1 MGAGGAHAE
10 AWPDAGAA
18 LIIAPR
24 EVGEHQRMLRL
35 LLTLLVFLWAGP
47 AATAPTTLPMN
58 PLVPGQ
64 SPVAPRAQPSA
75 SKIVPRP
82 QAVRA
87 PQSSADRAAIAEAA
101 RLNLKSASLVVLDQ
115 PRARVLMARE
125 PDKVMPIASITKLMT
140 AMVVLDAKL
149 RMDEV
154 LTISNDDVD
163 RVKMSGSRLRVG
175 TRLTRR
181 EMLHLALMSSENRA
195 ASALSRHYPGSRPAF
210 IKAMNAKARAL
221 GMSHSHF
228 VDSTGLSKLNVST
241 AMDLVRMVS
250 AAYRYQSIRQFTTID
265 RHVIKVN
272 TGGKLTYLNSN
283 RLVQTRSREWQI
295 DVSKTGYT
303 SEAGRCLVMHA
314 RIKSRPVIV
323 VLLNSWG
330 KLTPIGDANRI
341 RRWVELHG

>member
-1 MGAGGAHAE
+1 M
-10 AWPDAGAA
+10 
-18 LIIAPR
+18 
-24 EVGEHQRMLRL
+24 MRL
-35 LLTLLVFLWAGP
+35 LLTLLVSSWAGLVLSAPP
-47 AATAPTTLPMN
+47 ALPMN
-58 PLVPGQ
+58 PMVPGQ
-64 SPVAPRAQPSA
+64 E
-75 SKIVPRP
+75 
-82 QAVRA
+82 AVRA
-87 PQSSADRAAIAEAA
+87 KAPSVTPRVVPRTQAKPALPSAAERAATAEAR
-101 RLNLKSASLVVLDQ
+101 RLNLKSASLLVLDE
-115 PRARVLMARE
+115 PRSRVLMARE
-125 PDKVMPIASITKLMT
+125 PNKVMPIASITKLMT
-140 AMVVLDAKL
+140 AMVVLDARL

-154 LTISNDDVD
+154 LTIGNEDVD

-195 ASALSRHYPGSRPAF
+195 ASALSRHYPGGRTAF
-210 IKAMNAKARAL
+210 VRAMNAKARAL
-221 GMSHSHF
+221 GMTRSHF

-241 AMDLVRMVS
+241 ATELARMVG
-250 AAYRYQSIRQFTTID
+250 AAHRYQSIRQFTTVD

-283 RLVQTRSREWQI
+283 RLVQTRSRDWQI

>member
-1 MGAGGAHAE
+1 
-10 AWPDAGAA
+10 
-18 LIIAPR
+18 
-24 EVGEHQRMLRL
+24 MLRP
-35 LLTLLVFLWAGP
+35 LLTLLVFLWVGP
-47 AATAPTTLPMN
+47 TFAEPTALPMN

-64 SPVAPRAQPSA
+64 SPAAPPARPAPN
-75 SKIVPRP
+75 KIVPRT
-82 QAVRA
+82 QAVKA
-87 PQSSADRAAIAEAA
+87 PQTSADRAAIAEAA

-140 AMVVLDAKL
+140 AMVVLDARL

-195 ASALSRHYPGSRPAF
+195 ASALSRHYPGGRSAF
-210 IKAMNAKARAL
+210 IKAMNGKASAL
-221 GMSHSHF
+221 GMRRSHF
-228 VDSTGLSKLNVST
+228 VDSTGLSKHNVST
-241 AMDLVRMVS
+241 AMDLVRMVG
-250 AAYRYQSIRQFTTID
+250 AAYRYQSIRRFTTID

-283 RLVQTRSREWQI
+283 RLVQTRNREWQI

>member
-1 MGAGGAHAE
+1 M
-10 AWPDAGAA
+10 
-18 LIIAPR
+18 
-24 EVGEHQRMLRL
+24 RL
-35 LLTLLVFLWAGP
+35 LLTLLVSSWAGLALSAPP
-47 AATAPTTLPMN
+47 ALPMN
-58 PLVPGQ
+58 PMVPGQ
-64 SPVAPRAQPSA
+64 E
-75 SKIVPRP
+75 
-82 QAVRA
+82 AVRA
-87 PQSSADRAAIAEAA
+87 KAPPATPRVVPRTRAKPAPQSAAVRAAAAEAR
-101 RLNLKSASLVVLDQ
+101 RLNLKSASLLVLDE
-115 PRARVLMARE
+115 PRSRVLMARE

-140 AMVVLDAKL
+140 AMVVLDARL

-154 LTISNDDVD
+154 LTIGNEDVD

-195 ASALSRHYPGSRPAF
+195 ASALSRHYPGGRTAF
-210 IKAMNAKARAL
+210 VRAMNAKARAL
-221 GMSHSHF
+221 GMTRSHF

-241 AMDLVRMVS
+241 ATELARMVG
-250 AAYRYQSIRQFTTID
+250 AAHRYQSIRQFTTVD

>member
-1 MGAGGAHAE
+1 
-10 AWPDAGAA
+10 
-18 LIIAPR
+18 
-24 EVGEHQRMLRL
+24 MLRL
-35 LLTLLVFLWAGP
+35 LLTLLVFLWACP
-47 AATAPTTLPMN
+47 AVTAPPAPPMN

-64 SPVAPRAQPSA
+64 SPAPPRAPPTA

-82 QAVRA
+82 QTTRA
-87 PQSSADRAAIAEAA
+87 PQSSADRAAIAQAA

-140 AMVVLDAKL
+140 AMVVLDARL

-154 LTISNDDVD
+154 LTIGNDDVD

-195 ASALSRHYPGSRPAF
+195 ASALSRHYPGGRPAF

-241 AMDLVRMVS
+241 AMDLVRMVG

>member
-1 MGAGGAHAE
+1 M
-10 AWPDAGAA
+10 
-18 LIIAPR
+18 
-24 EVGEHQRMLRL
+24 MRL
-35 LLTLLVFLWAGP
+35 LLTLLVFSWAGLALSAPP
-47 AATAPTTLPMN
+47 ALPMN
-58 PLVPGQ
+58 PMVPGQ
-64 SPVAPRAQPSA
+64 ATVRAKAPSGTPRV
-75 SKIVPRP
+75 VPRT
-82 QAVRA
+82 QAKPA
-87 PQSSADRAAIAEAA
+87 PQSAAERAAIAEAR
-101 RLNLKSASLVVLDQ
+101 RLNLKSASLLVLDE

-140 AMVVLDAKL
+140 AMVVLDARL

-154 LTISNDDVD
+154 LTIGNEDVD

-195 ASALSRHYPGSRPAF
+195 ASALSRHYPGGRTAF
-210 IKAMNAKARAL
+210 VRAMNAKARAL
-221 GMSHSHF
+221 GMTRSRF

-241 AMDLVRMVS
+241 ATELARMV
-250 AAYRYQSIRQFTTID
+250 AAAHRYQSIRQFTTVD

-283 RLVQTRSREWQI
+283 RLVQTRSRDWQI